1 MKFFLAFLALFAV
14 ASAQEDCDLCKM
26 GVDALG
32 QYLMTE
38 AEIAAVEEGLV
49 DLVCSTLEE
58 EQIQMCAE
66 GVYTWWPSITQ
77 ALFAWDGTAEA
88 ICAGTG
94 SCKKK
99 NILKQVPTYIM
110 HPAEMVFNK

>member
-1 MKFFLAFLALFAV
+1 MGAFEFGNLFHSHQKVTMKFFLAFLALFAA
-14 ASAQEDCDLCKM
+14 ASAQESCDLCKM

-58 EQIQMCAE
+58 EEVQICAQ
-66 GVYTWWPSITQ
+66 GVYTWWPSVTE
-77 ALFAWDGTAEA
+77 ALFNYEA
-88 ICAGTG
+88 PLSPSVLGPEAA
-94 SCKKK
+94 
-99 NILKQVPTYIM
+99 VP
-110 HPAEMVFNK
+110 